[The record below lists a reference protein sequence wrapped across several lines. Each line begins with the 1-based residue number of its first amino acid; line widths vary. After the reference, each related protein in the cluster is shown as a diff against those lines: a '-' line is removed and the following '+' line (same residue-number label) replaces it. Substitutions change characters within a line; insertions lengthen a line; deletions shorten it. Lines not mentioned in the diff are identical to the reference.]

1 MALVLQSSIF
11 VATGILSTLTAQV
24 LLYAGAGD
32 SWTALLP
39 LSNYLGMAL
48 AAAVPLSWIGGAP
61 PATPSSPASRSSES
75 PCGSNDGD
83 ASKSP
88 RAARSGVLGGWFDV
102 PRESVPPGAPPPA
115 PGSITVSVPVYVC
128 SAVLLD
134 ICGFWLHVQGIK
146 YAGSALFQVIYAS
159 VTVFAAVGSWAAHTT
174 TGARA
179 LVGVGVAVWL
189 VEPSAAAPAAPR
201 SKHGLNAL
209 QMLGIAVVLSGLGYA
224 ALAEGPARAHDHHE
238 LTGGSETAAGGV
250 GAAGAVGALPLGTA
264 WGLLASVL
272 CALCYGVVYVLAELL
287 MSAPAPPRAHAIAN
301 RVGVGICSVLLSYI
315 VVAVLPRAGE
325 VGVHIAEAGLLSAR
339 GVLVGYGVMVLSAV
353 AHSITYFQLLG
364 AAGSVATGVMSA
376 ARAVGVF
383 IFSALLFCRAPG
395 AKLASALAPMLH
407 ESQCLTRERMVATA
421 LVCGGIVVFSV
432 GKAKK

>member
-1 MALVLQSSIF
+1 MALLLQSSIF

-48 AAAVPLSWIGGAP
+48 AAAVPSSWIGSASSS
-61 PATPSSPASRSSES
+61 PSSTSSRSSES
-75 PCGSNDGD
+75 PCGGNDGD

-88 RAARSGVLGGWFDV
+88 RVARGGVLGGWFDV
-102 PRESVPPGAPPPA
+102 PREPTPLGAPAPA
-115 PGSITVSVPVYVC
+115 PGSITISVPVYVC

-134 ICGFWLHVQGIK
+134 ICGFWMHVQGIK

-174 TGARA
+174 LGVRA
-179 LVGVGVAVWL
+179 LVSVGVAVWL
-189 VEPSAAAPAAPR
+189 VEPSAAAPSAPR
-201 SKHGLNAL
+201 SKHVLNNL
-209 QMLGIAVVLSGLGYA
+209 QMLGIAVVLSGLAYA
-224 ALAEGPARAHDHHE
+224 ALAEGPARAHDHDMS
-238 LTGGSETAAGGV
+238 GGSESATGGV
-250 GAAGAVGALPLGTA
+250 GAASVTLGSLPLGTA

-272 CALCYGVVYVLAELL
+272 CALCYGIVYVLAELL
-287 MSAPAPPRAHAIAN
+287 MSAPAPPRAQAIAN

-315 VVAVLPRAGE
+315 LVAVLPRYSE
-325 VGVHIAEAGLLSAR
+325 VGVHIADAGLLSGK
-339 GVLVGYGVMVLSAV
+339 GVLLGYGIMVLSAV

-383 IFSALLFCRAPG
+383 IFSALLFCHAPG
-395 AKLASALAPMLH
+395 AKVASALAPMLH

-421 LVCGGIVVFSV
+421 LVCGGIIVFSV
-432 GKAKK
+432 GKKK